1 MSFWEES
8 HEPPWPVYSSSRS
21 TVFQWTMIGP
31 VFCLFEGRK
40 SRSVK
45 GGVLNYTLP
54 TEIEERE
61 RLTLKPPEPPWG

>member
-1 MSFWEES
+1 MN
-8 HEPPWPVYSSSRS
+8 HPGPVYSFSRS
-21 TVFQWTMIGP
+21 TDFQWTMIAP

-45 GGVLNYTLP
+45 RGVLNYILL